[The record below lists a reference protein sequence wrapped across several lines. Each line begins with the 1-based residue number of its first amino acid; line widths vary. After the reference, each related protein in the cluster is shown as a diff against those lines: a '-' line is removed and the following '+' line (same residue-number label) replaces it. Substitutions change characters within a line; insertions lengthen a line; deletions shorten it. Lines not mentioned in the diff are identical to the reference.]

1 VCIILVLSL
10 YGYHAVKMV
19 VEVLPD
25 GGALLLNSRVCV
37 CVCVC
42 ACVVC
47 VCAFVSCVVCAAP
60 VLVTI

>member
-1 VCIILVLSL
+1 
-10 YGYHAVKMV
+10 MV